1 MKDKEII
8 ELFKIQREINK
19 THQESGDIQSAI
31 NKSFM
36 NMFELQHKGRVI
48 DTWFHVAITVAMG
61 LLVLSI
67 VRLII

>member
-48 DTWFHVAITVAMG
+48 DTWFHVAITVAIG

>member
-8 ELFKIQREINK
+8 DLFKIQREINNNN
-19 THQESGDIQSAI
+19 QESGDIQSEI
-31 NKSFM
+31 NRGFM
-36 NMFELQHKGRVI
+36 NMFELQHKGRQI